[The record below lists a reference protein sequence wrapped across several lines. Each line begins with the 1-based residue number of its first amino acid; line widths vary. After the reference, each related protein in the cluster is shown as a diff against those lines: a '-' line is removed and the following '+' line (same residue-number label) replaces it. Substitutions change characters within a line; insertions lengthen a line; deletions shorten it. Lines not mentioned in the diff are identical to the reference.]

1 MNNLKSITIKRIST
15 THDFHLFFKSSLKT
29 VYSYS
34 NKCASI
40 IATSKYSTLQCQFN
54 ANLMPIQ
61 CQFNANLI
69 PIQFQFNASSMP
81 IEPFCYILH
90 MFST

>member
-15 THDFHLFFKSSLKT
+15 THDFNLFFKSSLKT

-34 NKCASI
+34 NECASI
-40 IATSKYSTLQCQFN
+40 IAISKYSTLQCQFN
-54 ANLMPIQ
+54 ANLM
-61 CQFNANLI
+61 